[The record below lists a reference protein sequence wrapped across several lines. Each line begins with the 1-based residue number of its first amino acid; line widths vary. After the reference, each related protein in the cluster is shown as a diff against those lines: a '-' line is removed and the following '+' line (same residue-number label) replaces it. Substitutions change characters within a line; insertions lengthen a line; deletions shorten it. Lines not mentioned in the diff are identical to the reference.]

1 MFDLTKLTPVITHLQ
16 KISNRFDNRGK
27 EIIITCPFPHCD
39 DINSSHGHMYLA
51 TNYPVFNCF
60 KCSSSGTLVRL
71 LIETG
76 FDDEETLKYIS
87 SFIKYNYTKDYFWNN
102 KRKSNETIIKL
113 KRELIK
119 QNLNFQH
126 NNKDQFN
133 IYIEYLISRLGKV
146 DFTDFLII
154 PTDFKNNLCCGFYNS
169 DSELVLKRIIN
180 SENKFRY
187 HIEKQDTSYYFQ
199 EKNFDLYNR
208 IVMTEGPF
216 DILSLF
222 LYNIEFQ
229 NCFFNSVNGKKYI
242 STLEKLLCT
251 ELLLGHYE
259 INIVF
264 DNDVKNIQMIMHRC
278 EILTK
283 NYNQNIY
290 MRYWLPVLK
299 KDVGEFSAVYEID
312 LKSSY
317 KNKIKGV

>member
-1 MFDLTKLTPVITHLQ
+1 VFDLTKLTPVIVHLQ

-60 KCSSSGTLVRL
+60 KCSSSGTLIRL

-76 FDDEETLKYIS
+76 FADEDILKYIS

-102 KRKSNETIIKL
+102 KRKSNDTIIKL
-113 KRELIK
+113 KKELIK

-126 NNKDQFN
+126 NNKDLFN
-133 IYIEYLISRLGKV
+133 VYIEYLISRLGKV

-154 PTDFKNNLCCGFYNS
+154 PTDFKNNLSCGFYNS
-169 DSELVLKRIIN
+169 DSELVLKRIIDSN
-180 SENKFRY
+180 NKFRY
-187 HIEKQDTSYYFQ
+187 HIEKQETSYYFQ

-216 DILSLF
+216 DCLSLF
-222 LYNIEFQ
+222 LYSYEFQ

-242 STLEKLLCT
+242 STLEKLIYT
-251 ELLLGHYE
+251 DLLLGDYE
-259 INIVF
+259 VNIVF
-264 DNDVKNIQMIMHRC
+264 DNDVKNIQMIMYKC
-278 EILTK
+278 EMLIK
-283 NYNQNIY
+283 NYNQNIN

-299 KDVGEFSAVYEID
+299 KDVGDFAAVQEID
-312 LKSSY
+312 FKSSY
-317 KNKIKGV
+317 KNKSKGV